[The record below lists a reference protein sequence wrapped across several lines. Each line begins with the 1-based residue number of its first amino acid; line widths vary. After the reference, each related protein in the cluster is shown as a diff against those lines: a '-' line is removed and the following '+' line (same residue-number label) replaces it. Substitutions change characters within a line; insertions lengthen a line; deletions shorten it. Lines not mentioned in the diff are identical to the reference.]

1 MNKQTKKNIKKY
13 LKLIEKLDELYA
25 EEETNPFIDPD
36 DIRGSEMDIQ
46 DQMDKLKD
54 LIPSNIW
61 FFLNFGIW
69 EQDLA

>member
-25 EEETNPFIDPD
+25 EEEKDLLDPD
-36 DIRGSEMDIQ
+36 DVRGIEMDLCN
-46 DQMDKLKD
+46 QMDKLAD

-61 FFLNFGIW
+61 FYLNFGIW
-69 EQDLA
+69 EQNLA